1 MRKIDDVI
9 GRTGSM
15 SGVDRDDLPHYLNL
29 CCFMFN
35 PPHEKLKKIEKLLES
50 DYIKG
55 FLKASPAPLCI

>member
-9 GRTGSM
+9 VRTGSM
-15 SGVDRDDLPHYLNL
+15 SGFDRDDLPHYLNL

-35 PPHEKLKKIEKLLES
+35 PPHEKLEKIEKLLES

-55 FLKASPAPLCI
+55 F